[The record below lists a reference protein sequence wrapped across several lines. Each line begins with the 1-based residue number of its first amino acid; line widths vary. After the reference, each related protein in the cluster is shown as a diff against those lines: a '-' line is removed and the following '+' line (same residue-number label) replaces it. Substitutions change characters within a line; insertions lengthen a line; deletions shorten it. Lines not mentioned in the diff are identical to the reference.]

1 MDRDRAKLARKLRL
15 LEELKWILM
24 FAAAVYVVI
33 LLISARKAPPLVARL
48 FIRKFDLDW
57 DQEGYNNFNDTATTN
72 GSTTENATNAVQTI
86 KKVGIV
92 VTDLVNSREEIFDD
106 DHHGEEDVMRK
117 KAAAADAEEEVGGVE
132 VRFSFKKMY

>member
-1 MDRDRAKLARKLRL
+1 MIMDRDRAKLARKLRL

-48 FIRKFDLDW
+48 FVRKFDLDW
-57 DQEGYNNFNDTATTN
+57 EGYNDLNDTTATKN
-72 GSTTENATNAVQTI
+72 GSTTDNATLAVQTI
-86 KKVGIV
+86 QKVGIV

-117 KAAAADAEEEVGGVE
+117 KSAAADAEEEVGGVE
-132 VRFSFKKMY
+132 VRFIKK

>member
-1 MDRDRAKLARKLRL
+1 MIMDRDRAKLARKLRL

-48 FIRKFDLDW
+48 FVRKFDLDW
-57 DQEGYNNFNDTATTN
+57 DQEGYNNFNDTATSN
-72 GSTTENATNAVQTI
+72 GSTTENATTVQTI

-132 VRFSFKKMY
+132 VRFS

>member
-1 MDRDRAKLARKLRL
+1 MIMDRDRAKLARKLRL

-72 GSTTENATNAVQTI
+72 GSTTENATTVQTI

-106 DHHGEEDVMRK
+106 DHHGEEDLMRK

-132 VRFSFKKMY
+132 VRFS